1 MTIRALAACLLI
13 SAPLAAAPAA
23 AQQSSADDILSHVI
37 SVPNPR
43 AYRVDGTQAGAQ
55 SQVRNDASVQGGKAL
70 RVQVPGRSE
79 QAWTTA
85 VSVPINRAVHSGDHL
100 VLAFWARLEQGDN
113 GATTASLPYNA
124 VQLSAAPYT
133 AVFSGGVT
141 VTPQWQMFEINGQA
155 NRDYPADSVNVA
167 IHLATGHQ
175 TIDIGPVFVLDMGQ
189 GS

>member
-1 MTIRALAACLLI
+1 MAIRALAACLL
-13 SAPLAAAPAA
+13 SLAPLAAAPAA
-23 AQQSSADDILSHVI
+23 AQQSGADDILSHVI

-43 AYRVDGTQAGAQ
+43 AYRVDGTQAGARA
-55 SQVRNDASVQGGKAL
+55 QVRNDASVQGGKAL

-79 QAWTTA
+79 QAWTIA
-85 VSVPINRAVHSGDHL
+85 VSVPVNRAIHNGDNL

-124 VQLSAAPYT
+124 VQLSAAPYS
-133 AVFSGGVT
+133 AVFSGPVT
-141 VTPQWQMFEINGQA
+141 VTPEWQMFEIRGQA
-155 NRDYPADSVNVA
+155 NRDYAADALNVS

-189 GS
+189 